1 MKYVAWVTPGSE
13 TRNLRQ
19 GLLCLELT
27 SLFPPPYSVFG
38 RVTRAN
44 TDGGDDEDGDQQDR
58 RRMQSA
64 SHHFVPASSGSTVM
78 IRCQGSADVG
88 WEESYIDIDIV
99 I

>member
-1 MKYVAWVTPGSE
+1 MTLDYLGWGTQGTE

-19 GLLCLELT
+19 GLPRLELT

-44 TDGGDDEDGDQQDR
+44 TNGGDGDQHDR
-58 RRMQSA
+58 RRMQST

-88 WEESYIDIDIV
+88 REES
-99 I
+99 